1 MEITILFKEVEF
13 EVEYDYQ
20 PMEPMVMYYKDG
32 SGYPGCPET
41 IEIGEI
47 KHKGTC
53 FFELLEEHF
62 VEIEELILDKM
73 HE

>member
-1 MEITILFKEVEF
+1 MTILFKEVEF

-20 PMEPMVMYYKDG
+20 PAEAMVMYYKDG

-41 IEIGEI
+41 IEISEI
-47 KHKGTC
+47 THKETS
-53 FFELLEEHF
+53 FFELLEDQFEDI
-62 VEIEELILDKM
+62 EILILEKM